1 MKKYLSILL
10 SLIMILSAF
19 SAFADGGIS
28 LSVNG
33 KIIDTGAV
41 SPEIKDGRTMVPF
54 RPIFEALNAKVEWSQ
69 ATKKAYA
76 IIGTT
81 TVMLTIDSTMMIVT
95 KIDDSGNASTVFKT
109 LDSNEKPYIS
119 NSSTFVPVRAICDA
133 IGASVAWDDNA
144 KCVVIKTAD
153 YKGEPTD
160 SNTGDNNKT
169 DTDKKPESDGNK
181 NNDANTGTST
191 GSDSTYT
198 PTIDDNPAYYTKPE
212 TAEDKAKAVAELIN
226 KERTASGL
234 SELIYDD
241 NIAYLAY
248 MHSEDMAENGFLDH
262 TSSEGLTLDQRVENF
277 GIPFTSIAENIGSGF
292 SSASEVVKSWLNS
305 QLHCDNIMNPEFTR
319 IGVGYYE
326 GGDNGNYWTLIL
338 ISD

>member
-19 SAFADGGIS
+19 AAYADGNIS

-33 KIIDTGAV
+33 KIIDTGSA
-41 SPEIKDGRTMVPF
+41 SPTISDGRTMVPF

-95 KIDDSGNASTVFKT
+95 KIDESGNASTVFKT
-109 LDSNEKPYIS
+109 LDENEKPYIS
-119 NSSTFVPVRAICDA
+119 NSSTYVPVRAICDA
-133 IGASVAWDDNA
+133 IGASVVWDDSA
-144 KCVVIKTAD
+144 RCVVIKTAD
-153 YKGEPTD
+153 YTE
-160 SNTGDNNKT
+160 
-169 DTDKKPESDGNK
+169 GNSVSASTTETETK
-181 NNDANTGTST
+181 NNAANDTKNST
-191 GSDSTYT
+191 NDTTYT
-198 PTIDDNPAYYTKPE
+198 PVIDENPAYYTKPE
-212 TAEDKAKAVAELIN
+212 TAEDKAKKVFELVN
-226 KERTASGL
+226 KERKASGL
-234 SELIYDD
+234 GELIYDD

-248 MHSEDMAENGFLDH
+248 MHCEDMAENNFLDH

-277 GIPFTSIAENIGSGF
+277 GIPFISIAENIGSGF
-292 SSASEVVKSWLNS
+292 SAADDVVKSWLNS
-305 QLHCDNIMNPEFTR
+305 QMHCDNIMNPEFTR